1 MHNKKNNNNSLINRT
16 NKDKVSKINK
26 PLKEDKTRRI
36 WDISNYQ
43 DTYVIIEHIN
53 KKYPNSFRRFKKAD
67 LNDGNLVIWQ
77 NLI

>member
-36 WDISNYQ
+36 
-43 DTYVIIEHIN
+43 
-53 KKYPNSFRRFKKAD
+53 
-67 LNDGNLVIWQ
+67 
-77 NLI
+77 